1 MTTDD
6 LSIIDKK
13 INTLINDTNDYGF
26 ETLKS
31 KVEEILQSVELF
43 LIDNQV
49 DSKAVDMYLK
59 NVITQRNHIQK
70 QKEVQLT
77 QQSQQDKYTF
87 IESICQK
94 LEFESKEE
102 LIQKLEELES
112 KSAVELQEL
121 LNSM

>member
-77 QQSQQDKYTF
+77 QQSQQDKYTL